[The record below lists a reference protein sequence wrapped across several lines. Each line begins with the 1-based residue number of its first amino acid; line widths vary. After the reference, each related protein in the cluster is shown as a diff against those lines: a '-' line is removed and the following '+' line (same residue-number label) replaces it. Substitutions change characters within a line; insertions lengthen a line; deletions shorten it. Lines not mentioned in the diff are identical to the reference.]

1 MHQSQSPSKEAPL
14 ALPLPIL
21 LSSLLQGCWS
31 TDIHLIKIAPGCQLL
46 EHADCIPKWF
56 TVFPNE
62 NHTFLSFI
70 LKGHL
75 FKKGK
80 EKPFWQNFIRAFLWS
95 IWQVH
100 NARVFKEKHSNFNIV
115 IENTAYFALSWCKQ
129 TPPL

>member
-80 EKPFWQNFIRAFLWS
+80 EKPFGKTSSELFFG
-95 IWQVH
+95 
-100 NARVFKEKHSNFNIV
+100 VFGKYTMLESSKKNIQISTV